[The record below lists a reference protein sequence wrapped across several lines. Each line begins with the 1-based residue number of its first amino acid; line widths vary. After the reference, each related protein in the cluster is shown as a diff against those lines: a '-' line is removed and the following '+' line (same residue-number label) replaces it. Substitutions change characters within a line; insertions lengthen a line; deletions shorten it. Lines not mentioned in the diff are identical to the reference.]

1 MSQYIILESLIMLTF
16 VVKNLFGFTNFQ
28 GLKLGMHENVAFW
41 RKVTISI
48 WKNLFPLSK
57 LNQIVGY
64 IDASNFEHI
73 DEN

>member
-1 MSQYIILESLIMLTF
+1 MLTF

-28 GLKLGMHENVAFW
+28 GLKLGMHENVTFW
-41 RKVTISI
+41 RKVTFSM
-48 WKNLFPLSK
+48 WKKLFFLSK

>member
-1 MSQYIILESLIMLTF
+1 MLTF

-48 WKNLFPLSK
+48 WNFFFLLSK
-57 LNQIVGY
+57 INQILGY
-64 IDASNFEHI
+64 IDARSFEYI
-73 DEN
+73 GEN

>member
-1 MSQYIILESLIMLTF
+1 MLTF

-28 GLKLGMHENVAFW
+28 GLKLGMHENVTFW
-41 RKVTISI
+41 RKVTFLCE
-48 WKNLFPLSK
+48 KNYFFLSK